1 MTTNAFSLDQL
12 TKSQRTAVTHVDGP
26 MLVIAGPGSGKT
38 RVITCR
44 IAALIESGVRP
55 WNICAITFTNK
66 AAEEMRDRLASSGV
80 PSGVRASTF
89 HSLCVWILRVYA
101 EQAGI
106 SKNFTI
112 YDTADQKRC
121 IKEAIK
127 IAQVDVSNFTPAKM
141 LGAIGG
147 FKNDLESPEAVTARA
162 DDFYT
167 KATAKVYSQYQK
179 LLTKNQAMDFDDLL
193 VKTAFLLRD
202 HPDVRMELSRRFKY
216 LLVDEYQDTNHAQY
230 QIAKGL
236 ALAHGNLFVTGD
248 PDQSIYRWR
257 GANIA
262 NILDFE
268 KDWPNCVSVKLE
280 ENFRSTPN
288 ILEVADKVIALNTQ
302 RKEKRLIATLPAG
315 SDIEIEGASDE
326 RDEAVVVAERTR
338 QLIHDGC
345 DPNEIAV
352 FYRVNSMSRG
362 IEEAFVREKI
372 PYQVVRGVE
381 FYARAEIRN
390 ILSYLKIIAN
400 PDDDISLLRAV
411 GTHSRGIGKT
421 TLERAGIFAAENM
434 ISLYGAF
441 QRASRIETV
450 GQAARSKMQAFAFMI
465 GKFAKEAAGSVAPL
479 MQMVFEE
486 TGLRDVMK
494 GAGEKQLSAIENIN
508 ELINSAARYDQ
519 EAEEPSLTDYLQSI
533 ALYSDTDAYQ
543 AESGSVSL
551 MTLHAAKGLEFNNV
565 FIIGLEEGLL
575 PHERSLHGDDEELE
589 EERRLFFV
597 GITRARKNLLVTFA
611 RHRTTFGQLQRKTPS
626 QFLYET
632 GISFQERDAT
642 SSFGSDSF
650 DVDDFFAG
658 SQEKTSGSEYVVN
671 EPVVHK
677 KFGMGRVKEYHDL
690 GANSIVVI
698 SFTSGKTKSLMTA
711 YAKLERVGR

>member
-1 MTTNAFSLDQL
+1 MTTNTFSLDQL
-12 TKSQRTAVTHVDGP
+12 TKSQRTAVSHVDGP

-44 IAALIESGVRP
+44 IAELIRSGVKP

-66 AAEEMRDRLASSGV
+66 AAEEMRERLASSGV

-89 HSLCVWILRVYA
+89 HSLCVWVLRVYA

-127 IAQVDVSNFTPAKM
+127 TAQVDASSFTPAKM
-141 LGAIGG
+141 LDAIGK
-147 FKNDLESPEAVTARA
+147 FKNDLEDPKVATANA
-162 DDFYT
+162 CDFYT
-167 KATAKVYSQYQK
+167 TAAAKVYTQYQK

-202 HPDVRMELSRRFKY
+202 HPDVRLELSNKFKY

-257 GANIA
+257 GADIA
-262 NILDFE
+262 NILAFE
-268 KDWPNCVSVKLE
+268 EDWPNAVVVKLE

-288 ILEVADKVIALNTQ
+288 ILEVADKLIVLNSQ
-302 RKEKRLIATLPAG
+302 RKEKRLIPTLPPG
-315 SDIEIEGASDE
+315 SDIEIQACSDE
-326 RDEAVVVAERTR
+326 RDEGYVLAAKVRT
-338 QLIHDGC
+338 LIDDGC

-352 FYRVNSMSRG
+352 FYRVNSMSRA
-362 IEEAFVREKI
+362 IEEAFVRDKI

-381 FYARAEIRN
+381 FYARAEIRD
-390 ILSYLKIIAN
+390 ILSYIKILAN
-400 PDDDISLLRAV
+400 PEDDISLLRAV
-411 GTHSRGIGKT
+411 GTHSRGIGKSS
-421 TLERAGIFAAENM
+421 LERAGIFAAENS
-434 ISLYGAF
+434 ISLFSAF
-441 QRASRIETV
+441 QRANRIETI
-450 GQAARSKMQAFAFMI
+450 GQAARGKMQAFAFMI
-465 GKFAKEAAGSVAPL
+465 GKFAEENTGAVAPL
-479 MQMVFEE
+479 MQTVFQE

-494 GAGEKQLSAIENIN
+494 SAGEKQIAAIENIN

-533 ALYSDTDAYQ
+533 ALYSDTDAYE
-543 AESGSVSL
+543 ADSRTVSL

-597 GITRARKNLLVTFA
+597 GITRAKQNLLVTFA
-611 RHRTTFGQLQRKTPS
+611 RHRTTFGQSLRKTPS

-632 GISFQERDAT
+632 GISFEEREPTAC
-642 SSFGSDSF
+642 FGSDS
-650 DVDDFFAG
+650 VNLEDFFGG
-658 SQEKTSGSEYVVN
+658 SKDKGNKDGYVVN
-671 EPVVHK
+671 EPVMHK
-677 KFGMGRVKEYHDL
+677 KFGMGRVKEFHDL
-690 GANSIVVI
+690 GANSIVVVT
-698 SFTSGKTKSLMTA
+698 FTSGVTKSLMMA
-711 YAKLERVGR
+711 YAKLERLG